1 MRLKAV
7 AGVQY
12 YNVPSVSWT
21 ADNTLPKVI
30 RDALQAS
37 VRDLN
42 RQIQSLSDIYPSA
55 ALVFTVL
62 S

>member
-1 MRLKAV
+1 M